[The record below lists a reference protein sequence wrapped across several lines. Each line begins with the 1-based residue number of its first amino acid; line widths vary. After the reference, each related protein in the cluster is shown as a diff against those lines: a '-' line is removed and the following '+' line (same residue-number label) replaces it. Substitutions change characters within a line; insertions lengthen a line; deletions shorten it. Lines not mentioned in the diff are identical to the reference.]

1 MDKNMN
7 NFEIKIFNQNNLSDY
22 KSLLQKYE
30 LDLDIFYQPEFLKLE
45 AQNIGGKFEIFVL
58 TQSKKNRIFIYPFI
72 KLGFEGEFS
81 DYIDL
86 ISPYGYAGPYCNVNS
101 LFSHGE
107 TEFIKYANTQN
118 VITEFVRY
126 HFLYNDVS
134 KFSETIEN
142 ELNRTLVVIDLSKS
156 WDDIWMKEMS
166 MNNRNYVRKLEKEG
180 YLFEINISPSIIE
193 GFVDMYYRTMKQ
205 ANADKYYYFK
215 KGYFHQLFET
225 LKGKIQLGRIIKHNI
240 TYSSVIFFVSGKIL
254 HLYLMSRNLNY
265 PKVPA
270 TNLLY
275 TKVAKWAKEQG
286 ILHFNIGGG
295 RTNSEEDSLFRFK
308 KSFSKLTRP
317 FYIGKR
323 IHQKTI
329 YQQLIKK
336 FIAKHGQD
344 KYQKVKHILQFY
356 RI

>member
-1 MDKNMN
+1 MN
-7 NFEIKIFNQNNLSDY
+7 DSEIKIFNQNNLPDY
-22 KSLLQKYE
+22 KSLLHKYD

-45 AQNIGGKFEIFVL
+45 ARNLGGEYEIFTL
-58 TQSKKNRIFIYPFI
+58 TQPRKNQIFIYPYI
-72 KLGFEGEFS
+72 KLAFEGELS

-86 ISPYGYAGPYCNVNS
+86 ASPYGYAGPYCNENS

-107 TEFIKYANTQN
+107 NEFIKYAKTQN
-118 VITEFVRY
+118 IITEFIRY
-126 HFLYNDVS
+126 HFLYNDEL
-134 KFSETIEN
+134 KFSEMIEN
-142 ELNRTLVVIDLSKS
+142 ELNRTLVVIDLSKK
-156 WDDIWMKEMS
+156 WDDIWMKEIS

-193 GFVDMYYRTMKQ
+193 EFIDMYYRTMQQ
-205 ANADKYYYFK
+205 AHADKCYYFK
-215 KGYFHQLFET
+215 KGYFHQLFEE
-225 LKGKIQLGRIIKHNI
+225 LKGKIQLARITKHNV
-240 TYSSVIFFVSGKIL
+240 TYSTVIFFVSGKIL
-254 HLYLMSRNLNY
+254 HLYLMGRNLDY

-308 KSFSKLTRP
+308 KNFTKQTHP

-323 IHQKTI
+323 IYQKTI

-336 FIAKHGQD
+336 FIDKHGQE
-344 KYQKVKHILQFY
+344 KYQQVKNILQFY